1 MKKVL
6 LLVICLLF
14 SMSVCFAGEA
24 PQKTV
29 FEVVDS
35 PVNIQAAFD
44 ASFGTVS
51 YGEWERLYQVCK
63 QEVTHINL

>member
-6 LLVICLLF
+6 LFVICLLF

-51 YGEWERLYQVCK
+51 YGEWEKLYQVCK
-63 QEVTHINL
+63 QEVIHINL

>member
-1 MKKVL
+1 
-6 LLVICLLF
+6 
-14 SMSVCFAGEA
+14 MSVCFAGES
-24 PQKTV
+24 PQRTV
-29 FEVVDS
+29 FVVVDS